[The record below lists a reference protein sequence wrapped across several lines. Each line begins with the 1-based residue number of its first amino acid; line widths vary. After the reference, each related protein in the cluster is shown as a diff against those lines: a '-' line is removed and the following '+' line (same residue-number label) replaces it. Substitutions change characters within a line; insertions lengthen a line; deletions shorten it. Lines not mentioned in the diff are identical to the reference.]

1 MKRPALGKPK
11 ARGARNS
18 RREIRINV
26 ARNPRHLEDAGK
38 GDLTWW
44 CCHPGASAGDVLVI
58 YKTGAGIQRILEVV
72 RLIADE
78 HGWCGFFGMERA
90 EVRVLRVGAK
100 PISIAQLK
108 SNVILAHTGAVKRSF
123 QGNLFSLKEEEL
135 AEIERLLEE
144 APS

>member
-1 MKRPALGKPK
+1 
-11 ARGARNS
+11 
-18 RREIRINV
+18 
-26 ARNPRHLEDAGK
+26 
-38 GDLTWW
+38 
-44 CCHPGASAGDVLVI
+44 
-58 YKTGAGIQRILEVV
+58 
-72 RLIADE
+72 
-78 HGWCGFFGMERA
+78 MERA